1 MIVLVTVVLLI
12 GYGLVATRACA
23 GGARRLWLTAVG
35 ALLLVVAVAGLAGQS
50 YAVPSVPRLVLYV
63 VAFTG
68 PVVVVPTLVLSWR
81 MIADLPA
88 GARLAA
94 AVIAGCV
101 GLAGGFFLTV
111 FGVGVW

>member
-1 MIVLVTVVLLI
+1 MAVVVT
-12 GYGLVATRACA
+12 GYGLVATRASA

-63 VAFTG
+63 VAVTG
-68 PVVVVPTLVLSWR
+68 PAVVVPTLVLSWR
-81 MIADLPA
+81 VVAALPA

-94 AVIAGCV
+94 AVMAGCV